1 MKLIYM
7 KIFMKLDLIHL
18 SAVLICSKIE
28 TTLGKRLPVKEMY
41 DLKNIAEISDFLS
54 KKHKD
59 LIVKEKETKRETKSL
74 DDLFHELER
83 EE

>member
-1 MKLIYM
+1 
-7 KIFMKLDLIHL
+7 
-18 SAVLICSKIE
+18 
-28 TTLGKRLPVKEMY
+28 MY